1 MCILARFTPFLL
13 SFRPT
18 LLKNGVLLHWIQDSQ
33 HIRCPYLTMIKQIHT
48 NFADI
53 ILGGGRW
60 GTLLVDAAGDPVLS
74 REIDEE

>member
-1 MCILARFTPFLL
+1 MLGRDFFLVCLENSNLVDKNNENGGKICILARFTPFLL

-48 NFADI
+48 N
-53 ILGGGRW
+53 
-60 GTLLVDAAGDPVLS
+60 
-74 REIDEE
+74 